1 MSKKGST
8 EIPTAQG
15 GSRIPENPIKL
26 CSAISRLHRGI
37 IRESGLL
44 EGVMTQP
51 GARLVMPLL
60 AVHGE
65 LSQRDLVDMT
75 RLKAPSISAI
85 LKKMEDEGL
94 VERQFN
100 PNDRR
105 EIRVSLTQKGRD
117 VDCSIVDTLKSTD
130 EAGLKGLTDE
140 EREALMSLLSRIRDN
155 LLYIADEKKT
165 EGEAK

>member
-1 MSKKGST
+1 MSKNTFEGKRA
-8 EIPTAQG
+8 PVG
-15 GSRIPENPIKL
+15 GSRIPENPIKI

-65 LSQRDLVDMT
+65 LSQVELVQMT
-75 RLKAPSISAI
+75 HLKAPSISAI

-94 VERQFN
+94 VERRFN

-105 EIRVSLTQKGRD
+105 EIRVSLTKKGME
-117 VDCSIVDTLKSTD
+117 VDHSIVEALKSTD
-130 EAGLKGLTDE
+130 EAGLAGLSDAEKET
-140 EREALMSLLSRIRDN
+140 LMSLLCRIREN
-155 LLYIADEKKT
+155 LLYIANEK
-165 EGEAK
+165 EN